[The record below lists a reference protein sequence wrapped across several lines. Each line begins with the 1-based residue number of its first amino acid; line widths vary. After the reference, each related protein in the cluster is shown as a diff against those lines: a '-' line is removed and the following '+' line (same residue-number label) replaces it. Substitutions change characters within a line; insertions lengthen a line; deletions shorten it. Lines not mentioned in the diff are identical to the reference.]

1 MSQDSALLA
10 RLQDAI
16 KQAMRAGEKRRLGV
30 LRLLSAAVKQ
40 REVDERISLADDDV
54 IAIVSKQ
61 VKQRQESIAQ
71 YEAAGRDDLASQE
84 RYEIEIL
91 QEFLPQ
97 PLSDD
102 EINRLIGQAIAE
114 AGAESMRDMGKV
126 MALLKPQM
134 QGRADMAQVSARIK
148 DRLQ

>member
-1 MSQDSALLA
+1 MSQDSALIA

-16 KQAMRAGEKRRLGV
+16 KQAMRGGDKRRLGV

-40 REVDERISLADDDV
+40 REVDERITLSDDDV

-71 YEAAGRDDLASQE
+71 YDAAGRDDLASQE

-102 EINRLIGQAIAE
+102 EINRLIDQAIAE
-114 AGAESMRDMGKV
+114 SGAESMRDMGKV
-126 MALLKPQM
+126 MGLLKPQM
-134 QGRADMAQVSARIK
+134 QGRADMARVSARIK
-148 DRLQ
+148 SRLQ